1 MSQDT
6 KLVLMLRGAVDA
18 SKCDDGWAHLGTAGS
33 AVQRQ
38 APIDPRNYGVK
49 NFRGLFE
56 ATGLFEIRKAANGHS
71 YIADK
76 KNKDRSAAP
85 TGSV

>member
-1 MSQDT
+1 
-6 KLVLMLRGAVDA
+6 
-18 SKCDDGWAHLGTAGS
+18 
-33 AVQRQ
+33 
-38 APIDPRNYGVK
+38 VK